1 MGKSTC
7 NISYA
12 MIEGTDAKT
21 KLKRLELYTKIKP
34 FESEDEDLNN
44 FLKNDAKNYLKQRL
58 AVTYLIENDTETF
71 AYFCLSNDIVLRLF
85 ADKDSWKKIKKTIPN
100 AKLRSIYPA
109 IKIGRL
115 AVAKKYT
122 GNGFGKLILQIVR
135 EMYSAKTQQS
145 GCRFLTVDAYQNAV
159 HFYQQHKF
167 NFLTS
172 EDENEK
178 TRLMYYD
185 LQAIE

>member
-1 MGKSTC
+1 MSLNGINFEWKP
-7 NISYA
+7 
-12 MIEGTDAKT
+12 
-21 KLKRLELYTKIKP
+21 KRLDFDTKIKP
-34 FESEDEDLNN
+34 FESEDTDLNN

-58 AVTYLIENDTETF
+58 AVTYLIENDVETI

-85 ADKDSWKKIKKTIPN
+85 SDKEGWKKIKKSIPN

-115 AVAKKYT
+115 AVATDYA

-135 EMYSAKTQQS
+135 EMYSSETQPS
-145 GCRFLTVDAYQNAV
+145 GCRFVTVDAYQNAV
-159 HFYQQHKF
+159 HFYQKHKF
-167 NFLTS
+167 EFLTS
-172 EDENEK
+172 DDENEK

-185 LQAIE
+185 LQAIQ

>member
-1 MGKSTC
+1 MSLAGMNTEWQS
-7 NISYA
+7 
-12 MIEGTDAKT
+12 
-21 KLKRLELYTKIKP
+21 KRLELDTEIKP
-34 FESEDEDLNN
+34 FKSEDEDLNN

-58 AVTYLIENDTETF
+58 AVTYLIENNKETL
-71 AYFCLSNDIVLRLF
+71 AYFCLSNDIILRLF
-85 ADKDSWKKIKKTIPN
+85 ADKDAWKKIKKTMPN

-109 IKIGRL
+109 VKIGRL
-115 AVAKKYT
+115 AVAKDYARR
-122 GNGFGKLILQIVR
+122 GFGKLILQTVR
-135 EMYSAKTQQS
+135 EMYSSQTQPS
-145 GCRFLTVDAYQNAV
+145 GCRFLTVDAYQNAIP
-159 HFYQQHKF
+159 FYQRHLF

>member
-1 MGKSTC
+1 MSLRG
-7 NISYA
+7 IDF
-12 MIEGTDAKT
+12 EWQ
-21 KLKRLELYTKIKP
+21 LKRLEFDTKIKP
-34 FESEDEDLNN
+34 FESEDEDLNS

-58 AVTYLIENDTETF
+58 AVTYLIENTTEIL
-71 AYFCLSNDIVLRLF
+71 AYFCLSNDVVLRLF
-85 ADKDSWKKIKKTIPN
+85 ADNASWKRIKKVIPN

-115 AVAKKYT
+115 AVAKNYT

-135 EMYSAKTQQS
+135 EMYSVKTQQS

-159 HFYQQHKF
+159 HFYQKHNF
-167 NFLTS
+167 HFLTS
-172 EDENEK
+172 EDEEEK

>member
-1 MGKSTC
+1 M
-7 NISYA
+7 N
-12 MIEGTDAKT
+12 
-21 KLKRLELYTKIKP
+21 LKGINFDWQPRRLELDTKIKP
-34 FESEDEDLNN
+34 FESEDDDLNN

-58 AVTYLIENDTETF
+58 AVTYLIENDKETIG
-71 AYFCLSNDIVLRLF
+71 YFCLSNDIVLRLF
-85 ADKDSWKKIKKTIPN
+85 ADKDGWKRIKKVIPN

-115 AVAKKYT
+115 AIAKDYA

-135 EMYSAKTQQS
+135 EMYSSQTQQS

-159 HFYQQHKF
+159 HFYQKHKF
-167 NFLTS
+167 EFLTND
-172 EDENEK
+172 DENEK

-185 LQAIE
+185 LKAIE